1 MAAAAM
7 NAWMRDCCCM
17 AAAAMNAWI
26 CGYVSYR
33 CVSYGYVR
41 VDVVAMDAWKHE
53 SMNAWMRELWM
64 RGCCCYECMKA

>member
-7 NAWMRDCCCM
+7 NAWMRDCCFM

-41 VDVVAMDAWKHE
+41 VDVVAMNAWKHG
-53 SMNAWMRELWM
+53 SMEA
-64 RGCCCYECMKA
+64 